1 MAMSREIL
9 ADIDW
14 QKENII
20 ETILSSSVSDFMED
34 LSTDDVQ
41 EVFEFINKV
50 VEKRRWITKIHF
62 KRYLLGKSLT

>member
-1 MAMSREIL
+1 MSREIL

-20 ETILSSSVSDFMED
+20 ETILRSSVSDFMED

-50 VEKRRWITKIHF
+50 VEKRR
-62 KRYLLGKSLT
+62 

>member
-1 MAMSREIL
+1 MQIGDKMSREIL
-9 ADIDW
+9 ADVDW

-20 ETILSSSVSDFMED
+20 EKILSGSVSDLMED

-50 VEKRRWITKIHF
+50 VEKRRWAENI
-62 KRYLLGKSLT
+62 GKKLN

>member
-1 MAMSREIL
+1 MSREIL
-9 ADIDW
+9 ADVDW

-20 ETILSSSVSDFMED
+20 EKILSGSVSDLMED

-50 VEKRRWITKIHF
+50 VEKRRWVENI
-62 KRYLLGKSLT
+62 GKKLN

>member
-1 MAMSREIL
+1 MGHDTLNKEKIMAMSREIL

-14 QKENII
+14 HKENII

-50 VEKRRWITKIHF
+50 VEKRR
-62 KRYLLGKSLT
+62 

>member
-1 MAMSREIL
+1 MGHDTLNKEKIMAMSREIL

-50 VEKRRWITKIHF
+50 VEKRR
-62 KRYLLGKSLT
+62 

>member
-1 MAMSREIL
+1 MSREIL
-9 ADIDW
+9 ADVDW

-20 ETILSSSVSDFMED
+20 EKILSGTVSDFMED

-50 VEKRRWITKIHF
+50 VEKRR
-62 KRYLLGKSLT
+62 

>member
-1 MAMSREIL
+1 MSREIL
-9 ADIDW
+9 ADVDW

-20 ETILSSSVSDFMED
+20 EKILSGSVSDLMED

-50 VEKRRWITKIHF
+50 VEKRR
-62 KRYLLGKSLT
+62 

>member
-1 MAMSREIL
+1 MVANLLQIGDKMSREIL
-9 ADIDW
+9 ADVDW

-20 ETILSSSVSDFMED
+20 EKILSGTVSDFMDD

-50 VEKRRWITKIHF
+50 VEKRR
-62 KRYLLGKSLT
+62 

>member
-1 MAMSREIL
+1 MGHDTLNKEKIMAMSREIL

-41 EVFEFINKV
+41 EVFEFIDKV
-50 VEKRRWITKIHF
+50 VEKRR
-62 KRYLLGKSLT
+62 